1 MMTVTNITAPSTST
15 SLSPLS
21 LWNCRKL
28 ASSWSRHLVRD
39 KLFPKEGR
47 SLTSECSIF
56 KNSKIPNICK
66 AFKTWK
72 QKRKQDSFVSSF
84 KGFKFSIWPWEIKI
98 KISRPRIKE
107 ALKLLRWGWL
117 TPWSHHRSSG
127 PIQTG
132 SWKRLQ
138 TKSNQVIDQRFKN
151 KYWKAPA
158 REKICNKGGLLV
170 SHRLRDGYKA
180 HREGIVV
187 TKLTNSICNK
197 LRIFWNAWKLL
208 TGWAND

>member
-1 MMTVTNITAPSTST
+1 MIIIITITNITAPSTST

-66 AFKTWK
+66 ALKTWK
-72 QKRKQDSFVSSF
+72 QKRKQDSFVSNS

-98 KISRPRIKE
+98 KISRPMFKE
-107 ALKLLRWGWL
+107 LLKLLRWGWL

-138 TKSNQVIDQRFKN
+138 TKSNQVNHK
-151 KYWKAPA
+151 
-158 REKICNKGGLLV
+158 
-170 SHRLRDGYKA
+170 
-180 HREGIVV
+180 
-187 TKLTNSICNK
+187 
-197 LRIFWNAWKLL
+197 
-208 TGWAND
+208 